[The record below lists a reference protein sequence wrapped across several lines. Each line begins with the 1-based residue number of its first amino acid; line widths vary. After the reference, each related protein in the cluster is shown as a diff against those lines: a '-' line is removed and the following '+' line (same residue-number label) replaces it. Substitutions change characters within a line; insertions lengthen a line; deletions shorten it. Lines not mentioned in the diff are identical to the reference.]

1 MLVATNGAKV
11 LTTVA
16 EALDAKDVARCV
28 QAVDALTPT
37 DLDAIRKV
45 VQLGQYLLTGT
56 GL

>member
-11 LTTVA
+11 RHGL
-16 EALDAKDVARCV
+16 ALDAKDVARCV